1 MLQIAEENVMADT
14 VKAAEDGNGIIVR
27 IYETWGMRTKVHV
40 NFPLA
45 PDAQVTVCDCMEN
58 FSGGGECGYD
68 PCTGRMELYY
78 EAL

>member
-1 MLQIAEENVMADT
+1 MAWEKVQGIYEDSFSMLQIAEENVMADT

-45 PDAQVTVCDCMEN
+45 
-58 FSGGGECGYD
+58 
-68 PCTGRMELYY
+68 RMHR
-78 EAL
+78 

>member
-1 MLQIAEENVMADT
+1 MADT

-58 FSGGGECGYD
+58 FPGW
-68 PCTGRMELYY
+68 RMRI
-78 EAL
+78 